1 MINPVQLLKDNQI
14 YAGKELGQN
23 FLSNPDT
30 ARMIVDRTGIDGH
43 ARVVEIGPGLGALTI
58 PIAKKTRH
66 VTVVEKDRRLI
77 PLLEEVLENHEID
90 WVRVVNQDFLK
101 TDIAALAEE
110 KKLVVMGNLPY
121 NVSSQIL
128 FQLIRTRNSI
138 DKAFLMFQKELA
150 DRILAMPGNK
160 AYSRL
165 SAVSRYAADIRRV
178 VDIGPGAFFPKPAVD
193 STVLVFDFFP
203 SRPFSRDMEQ
213 RLFTVIKAAF
223 SKRRKSLKNALVGPD
238 LGLDKPTITQALK
251 SAGIAPERRAETLDV
266 PEFERLTRAV
276 DPFLNE

>member
-128 FQLIRTRNSI
+128 FQLIRTRDAI